1 MEKVTAKIQDKTPE
15 CKLARNVL
23 SRAVMDYAGVCS
35 SDSFTSIKI
44 LKDDARYFIHES
56 KDLEHWCDMADIS
69 ESQVREVAVNLTQA
83 LKDGKLKGK
92 LIQPLV
98 NKVFDRL

>member
-1 MEKVTAKIQDKTPE
+1 MEKVTVRILEKSPE

-35 SDSFTSIKI
+35 SDSFSSIKI
-44 LKDDARYFIHES
+44 LKDDAKYFINES
-56 KDLEHWCDMADIS
+56 KDLEHWCDMAEIS

>member
-1 MEKVTAKIQDKTPE
+1 
-15 CKLARNVL
+15 
-23 SRAVMDYAGVCS
+23 
-35 SDSFTSIKI
+35 
-44 LKDDARYFIHES
+44 
-56 KDLEHWCDMADIS
+56 MAEIS

>member
-35 SDSFTSIKI
+35 SDSFTTIKI

-56 KDLEHWCDMADIS
+56 KDATIS
-69 ESQVREVAVNLTQA
+69 TFFPIGPAVS
-83 LKDGKLKGK
+83 
-92 LIQPLV
+92 
-98 NKVFDRL
+98 

>member
-44 LKDDARYFIHES
+44 LKG
-56 KDLEHWCDMADIS
+56 
-69 ESQVREVAVNLTQA
+69 EVAVNLTQA

-98 NKVFDRL
+98 NKLFDRL